1 MPRRPGWLAYV
12 HFRAISCRCQRSNV
26 SGVTIVAISR
36 KAVRPTR
43 YARAASR
50 RRSSSVRRSR
60 RIPSWR
66 RRKPVLFNQVRDGL
80 PLPAVQPA
88 GQHAQHHLQRRGVDH
103 ESELISQV
111 RQTSAELR
119 NTTGFG
125 KHVAQDGKYPA
136 RNGLP
141 PEAAKDFINRLPG
154 MAGGGQFLRILR
166 FLFVPATR
174 PRPAPNRLV
183 GSMFS

>member
-1 MPRRPGWLAYV
+1 MGLANAYLYGSE
-12 HFRAISCRCQRSNV
+12 I
-26 SGVTIVAISR
+26 
-36 KAVRPTR
+36 
-43 YARAASR
+43 
-50 RRSSSVRRSR
+50 RSR
-60 RIPSWR
+60 RGTVFVNHTTKSIVVGETHSPR
-66 RRKPVLFNQVRDGL
+66 PHLAPQDPIFFDQIRDRS
-80 PLPAVQPA
+80 PLPAVQP
-88 GQHAQHHLQRRGVDH
+88 GDEHAQHNLEHGWVDH
-103 ESELISQV
+103 EAELISQV

-183 GSMFS
+183 GFMFS